1 MSFTRSWLVSLLLH
15 CSLLVLLLAGG
26 ALAPRIE
33 LPPPSYQVDLISL
46 AEQGGREGAI
56 VPKDVSGSKPT
67 TAPDAGPVKP
77 TQAAK
82 PPQSTAVPIPEKIKT
97 PDTPKEEKP
106 KTEDK
111 PKVEDKPKED
121 KPKEEKPKEDKPK
134 EDKPKEEKP
143 KEQKPPKD
151 PVADA
156 LAAAQKSSEKNTRPR
171 AAGGDQDIADA
182 ISTLRNQ
189 ETQDTL
195 SGGGEGTGEGAGY
208 GGGVG
213 IDATYTTVITAI
225 IKKNWTFPGMADRS
239 NLVAVVRV
247 TLSALG
253 EVTGASIETSSGRAD
268 FDASVQ
274 AAVQRSNGQLP
285 PPPNPSL
292 QDLRLT
298 FHEAE

>member
-156 LAAAQKSSEKNTRPR
+156 LAAAQKSSEKNARPR

-268 FDASVQ
+268 FDASVL